1 MNQLVETLM
10 LAPVLR
16 GFAAMLVSGAAFPL
30 CGVMVLRMNLVPMR
44 YMLMHGVILG
54 GAVSLALSLP
64 MLPVTVAVNLLLV
77 FLLLVLSGDQN
88 ESFGIGSAAA
98 MAVSMALASL
108 IIHKAGV
115 TANNTLS
122 LLWGSP
128 FALRNSDLVVL
139 AVLSAVL
146 ALYVVLNMRTILAVF
161 YNREVAQSLGIHVR
175 LHYVIMVT
183 LIALV
188 IAVAMKILGAL
199 LIDSLLVLPVL
210 ASSKLLATWKHGTG
224 MKKLFAAS
232 SIAGFIISFAGFILA
247 VAFDLPP
254 SAAVAL
260 VAGGVYLVF
269 SFGGKR

>member
-1 MNQLVETLM
+1 
-10 LAPVLR
+10 
-16 GFAAMLVSGAAFPL
+16 
-30 CGVMVLRMNLVPMR
+30 
-44 YMLMHGVILG
+44 
-54 GAVSLALSLP
+54 
-64 MLPVTVAVNLLLV
+64 
-77 FLLLVLSGDQN
+77 
-88 ESFGIGSAAA
+88 
-98 MAVSMALASL
+98 
-108 IIHKAGV
+108 
-115 TANNTLS
+115 
-122 LLWGSP
+122 
-128 FALRNSDLVVL
+128 
-139 AVLSAVL
+139 
-146 ALYVVLNMRTILAVF
+146 
-161 YNREVAQSLGIHVR
+161 
-175 LHYVIMVT
+175 MVT

-210 ASSKLLATWKHGTG
+210 ASSKLLSSWKYGTG